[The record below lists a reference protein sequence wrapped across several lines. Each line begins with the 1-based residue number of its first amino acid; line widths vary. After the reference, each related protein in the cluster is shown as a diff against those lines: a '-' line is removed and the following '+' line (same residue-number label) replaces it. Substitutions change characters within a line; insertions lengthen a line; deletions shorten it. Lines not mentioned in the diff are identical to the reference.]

1 MQGLVHAVLI
11 KIIKAYTFPFMT
23 RRGKT
28 TTHSS
33 QNRGDGKRVVRK
45 HPHLAAQAPPS
56 PLHPEA
62 PRNPPVR
69 NVICPQ
75 NQASPP
81 LPAAKG
87 G

>member
-23 RRGKT
+23 GRGKT

-45 HPHLAAQAPPS
+45 HPHLAAQ
-56 PLHPEA
+56 
-62 PRNPPVR
+62 
-69 NVICPQ
+69 I
-75 NQASPP
+75 PP
-81 LPAAKG
+81 LPASS
-87 G
+87 